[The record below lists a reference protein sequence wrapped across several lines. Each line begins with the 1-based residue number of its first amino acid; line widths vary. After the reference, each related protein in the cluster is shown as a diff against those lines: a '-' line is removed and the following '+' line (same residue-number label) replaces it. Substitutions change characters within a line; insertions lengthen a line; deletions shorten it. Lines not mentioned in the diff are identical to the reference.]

1 MITDEYFPI
10 LKENQFEKKDK
21 PVIKDDVRRLAR
33 KRNPIPWTLSL
44 PIEEAYLEIA
54 ELPEIRKINFKS
66 KIPNQME
73 LLSPNAREK
82 VIDTPDNTF
91 FLMYM
96 SDKMVDYLRLYPYAL
111 GTIHNHCQIFSL

>member
-1 MITDEYFPI
+1 MLVLTPTGPSSLFAPVKGTIKPI
-10 LKENQFEKKDK
+10 LIFSEAFVENENNKEKFN
-21 PVIKDDVRRLAR
+21 
-33 KRNPIPWTLSL
+33 
-44 PIEEAYLEIA
+44 
-54 ELPEIRKINFKS
+54 IRKINFKS

-96 SDKMVDYLRLYPYAL
+96 SDKMVDYLRLYPHLRYNLYLYHYRYLDLYLYICAFVCS
-111 GTIHNHCQIFSL
+111 GT